1 VGLDFDRAGRED
13 RPCGKERQEKVP
25 SVGLLESEYDVSDP
39 DVVSV
44 IDDAPLWSAPF
55 GLKLLEVVR
64 MRKNIRVLDIG
75 SGLGFPLIELA
86 QRLGATC
93 EVYGVDPWTPANE
106 RARMKIRVWRL
117 KSVQVIPGNAEHLPF
132 PDGSFE
138 LVVSNNGTNNVDDE
152 GATFR
157 EIFRVAKPGAQIVLT
172 MNLPKTMD
180 EFYQVYRDALH
191 RKNRNDELER
201 LEAHIHHKRKPLRHT
216 LALIESVGLEVV
228 NVHHDSFSLRYSDG
242 SAMLD
247 SPFIKLAFLR
257 SWTDV
262 LAPSA
267 VGPVFEVIEGELN
280 RLAEVSGEL
289 RLTVPWVC
297 LDLCKPS

>member
-1 VGLDFDRAGRED
+1 
-13 RPCGKERQEKVP
+13 VP
-25 SVGLLESEYDVSDP
+25 SVGQLESEYNVNDP

-55 GLKLLEVVR
+55 GLGLLEVVR
-64 MRKNIRVLDIG
+64 MHKNIRALDVG

-86 QRLGATC
+86 QRLGTTC
-93 EVYGVDPWTPANE
+93 KVYGIDPWTPANE
-106 RARMKIRVWRL
+106 RARMKIRVWKL
-117 KSVQVIPGNAEHLPF
+117 NNVEVVQGNAEHLPF
-132 PDGSFE
+132 ADGFFD

-152 GATFR
+152 EETFR
-157 EIFRVAKPGAQIVLT
+157 EISRVAKPGAQIVLT
-172 MNLPKTMD
+172 MNLPETMN
-180 EFYQVYRDALH
+180 EFYQVYRDVLQ
-191 RKNRNDELER
+191 RKNLNDEMER
-201 LEAHIHHKRKPLRHT
+201 LETHIHQKRKPLPHT
-216 LALIESVGLEVV
+216 LSLIESVGLEVV

-247 SPFIKLAFLR
+247 SPLIKLAFLR

-262 LAPSA
+262 LAPSD
-267 VGPVFEVIEGELN
+267 VSPVFEVIEGELN

>member
-1 VGLDFDRAGRED
+1 VA
-13 RPCGKERQEKVP
+13 
-25 SVGLLESEYDVSDP
+25 SVGRLESEYDVDDP

-55 GLKLLEVVR
+55 GLGLLEAVR
-64 MRKNIRVLDIG
+64 MRKNIRALDIG

-93 EVYGVDPWTPANE
+93 KVYGIDPWTPAND
-106 RARMKIRVWRL
+106 RARMKVRAWRL
-117 KSVQVIPGNAEHLPF
+117 DNVEVVPGNAEHLPF
-132 PDGSFE
+132 ADGFFE

-152 GATFR
+152 ANTFR
-157 EIFRVAKPGAQIVLT
+157 EISRVAKPGAQIVLT
-172 MNLPKTMD
+172 MNLPETMN
-180 EFYQVYRDALH
+180 EFYQVYRGVLQS
-191 RKNRNDELER
+191 RNRNDELER
-201 LEAHIHHKRKPLRHT
+201 LEAHIHQKRKPLRHT
-216 LALIESVGLEVV
+216 LSLIESVGLKVI

-247 SPFIKLAFLR
+247 SPLIKLAFLR

-262 LAPSA
+262 LAPSD

-289 RLTVPWVC
+289 HLTVPWVC
-297 LDLCKPS
+297 LDLGKPSLKSC